1 MHRFHC
7 TGLHAA
13 EVALPEEEA
22 AHALRVLRLRDGD
35 AVELVD
41 GAGIEADGVLH
52 RIGRHEVHVRIGDRR
67 THPAAPTTLHLAVAP
82 TKQAERFEW
91 FVEKAVEV
99 GVERIT
105 PLATERTE
113 RGRLRTDRLRRVA
126 VSAMKQSRRA
136 WLPHIDELTTL
147 DALLQQAAQGQRF
160 VAHAF
165 GEPDPLMNVFDPAQ
179 IVLGG
184 GVMDSASVLLG
195 PTRRWFG
202 ELLYAPHLRAHPE
215 LSVARFGSRAAA
227 VGAAL
232 LFEPELFEPE

>member
-7 TGLHAA
+7 TGLYAA

-22 AHALRVLRLRDGD
+22 AHALRVLRLREGD

-41 GAGIEADGVLH
+41 GAGMEADGVLH

-67 THPAAPTTLHLAVAP
+67 THPAPATTLHLAVAP

-105 PLATERTE
+105 PLLTARTE
-113 RGRLRTDRLRRVA
+113 RGHLRTDRLRRVA

-136 WLPHIDELTTL
+136 WLPHIDDLTTP
-147 DALLQQAAQGQRF
+147 DALLQQAPQGQRF

-165 GEPDPLMNVFDPAQ
+165 GDPAPLMNVFAPAE
-179 IVLGG
+179 
-184 GVMDSASVLLG
+184 DALLLVG
-195 PTRRWFG
+195 PEGDWTEA
-202 ELLYAPHLRAHPE
+202 ELRMLLDAGFRTVGL
-215 LSVARFGSRAAA
+215 
-227 VGAAL
+227 GAARL
-232 LFEPELFEPE
+232 RTETAALAACTWMSLARQRR